1 VKRFLETHGI
11 AYDPGTSDVI
21 LKGKA
26 KARMKR
32 IAEEGISPDAKKQL
46 FQAGVND
53 GLSIKDLNEII
64 ERIKTEKKDV
74 DKHYKASFIITDV
87 DSTSKLTV
95 KKHGVGQGVPCTG
108 KIQNGKC
115 WGCGE
120 YTHGVDAYSF
130 RASLQDVEDETQTL
144 NVMCTEGAGSTLC
157 GADAT
162 TYSELALESQK
173 DVIEKF
179 MFVPIKSGVW
189 IKYKGEANDLLVLIY
204 GCNKLDA

>member
-1 VKRFLETHGI
+1 METHGI
-11 AYDPGTSDVI
+11 AYDPATSDVI

-64 ERIKTEKKDV
+64 ERIKTEKNNV

-95 KKHGVGQGVPCTG
+95 KKHAVGQGAPCTG

-115 WGCGE
+115 WNCGE
-120 YTHGVDAYSF
+120 LTHGVDAYSF
-130 RASLQDVEDETQTL
+130 RASLQDVEDETQFL

-157 GADAT
+157 GTDAT
-162 TYSELALESQK
+162 TFSELAVESQK
-173 DVIEKF
+173 DLIEKF
-179 MFVPIKSGVW
+179 LYVPIKGGVW
-189 IKYKGEANDLLVLIY
+189 IKYKADENNMLVLIY